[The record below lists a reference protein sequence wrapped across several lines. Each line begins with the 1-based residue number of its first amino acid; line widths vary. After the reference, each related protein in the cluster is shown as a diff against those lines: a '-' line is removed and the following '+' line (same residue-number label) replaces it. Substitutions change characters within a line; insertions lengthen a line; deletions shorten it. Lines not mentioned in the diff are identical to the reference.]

1 MTLAITPFLRRALLL
16 DAGVSGAA
24 AVLLLAGG
32 PLLSPLLGLPQ
43 ALLVWAGIAMVPFVV
58 LLVVVARRSASSRM
72 TLVDIVALNALWVAA
87 SLGLLVSGLV
97 APTALGYVFVL
108 AQAAAV
114 ALFATLQFLGLRRA
128 GMAAA

>member
-1 MTLAITPFLRRALLL
+1 MTLAIPPFLRRALLL

-24 AVLLLAGG
+24 ALLLLAGA

-58 LLVVVARRSASSRM
+58 LLVAVARRDAASRM
-72 TLVDIVALNALWVAA
+72 TLVDIIAINALWVAG
-87 SLGLLVSGLV
+87 SVGLLVSGLV
-97 APTALGYVFVL
+97 APTALGYAFVL

-114 ALFATLQFLGLRRA
+114 ALFAILQFLGLRRA